1 MPGASA
7 SCRTDGG
14 SGVCGRSMDSRSWCS
29 NFAGQ
34 HGSATFCSKCTAH
47 RRAST
52 FFLRVQRPATSAAAP
67 GADHQCL
74 RLPASTPRRRP
85 ASTPRRRR
93 CPDHP
98 LPQRQDHQHPALQR
112 VLQSQGP
119 SSALRTS
126 SPPARPASNVLDVPW
141 PSHGHARCAG
151 RCHGAA
157 AAAPVQRGLPR
168 MQRGLP
174 RNSSNW
180 PRAKQVSGRRLS

>member
-1 MPGASA
+1 MPGATA

-34 HGSATFCSKCTAH
+34 HGSATFCGKCTAH

-52 FFLRVQRPATSAAAP
+52 FFLRVQRPAASAAAP

-93 CPDHP
+93 CPEHP

-119 SSALRTS
+119 SSAQRTS
-126 SPPARPASNVLDVPW
+126 SLPGHRHVQRPVSRT
-141 PSHGHARCAG
+141 SHGHARCAG

-157 AAAPVQRGLPR
+157 AAAPML
-168 MQRGLP
+168 
-174 RNSSNW
+174 
-180 PRAKQVSGRRLS
+180 RRLTRNFQNCLV